1 MSNFQLYNILYLNLT
16 FELLIC
22 LNILLLIKICYSITF
37 PANFIEYHHLLL
49 TFPLWY
55 CVENEVYV
63 FGRLLVLIKWLAYF
77 T

>member
-49 TFPLWY
+49 TFSNCGIVWKMKFMY
-55 CVENEVYV
+55 
-63 FGRLLVLIKWLAYF
+63 LVDS
-77 T
+77 